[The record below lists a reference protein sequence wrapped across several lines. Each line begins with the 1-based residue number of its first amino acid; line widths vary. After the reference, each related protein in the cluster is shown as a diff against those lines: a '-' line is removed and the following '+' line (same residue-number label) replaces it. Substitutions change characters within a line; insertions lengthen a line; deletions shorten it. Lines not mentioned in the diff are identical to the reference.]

1 MDIFAIHFLLC
12 KRTRCYQIGWYWIAL
27 LLDVDKRRYQKLQ
40 KIISS
45 DTPRLYCHVQICLTY
60 RRWNGWRKI
69 TGNKLVHCS
78 RENVCLYLQTIRTRR
93 LFFGKN
99 TSLLWLK
106 WTDVF
111 AWALF
116 WQAYVTLTSG
126 GRAQSSVL
134 FAGSPWSSF
143 RRQFAFTT
151 GRKGMMRHL
160 NLLSNTFQDLLLW

>member
-1 MDIFAIHFLLC
+1 MNCFRYLILNDLMDIFAIHFLLC

-45 DTPRLYCHVQICLTY
+45 DTPRLYCHVQICVTY

-78 RENVCLYLQTIRTRR
+78 RENVCLDLQTIRTRR

-99 TSLLWLK
+99 KSFVVKMDWRFR
-106 WTDVF
+106 VGI
-111 AWALF
+111 
-116 WQAYVTLTSG
+116 VLTSVCHADF
-126 GRAQSSVL
+126 RWASSVKR
-134 FAGSPWSSF
+134 AF
-143 RRQFAFTT
+143 RRFSVVF
-151 GRKGMMRHL
+151 
-160 NLLSNTFQDLLLW
+160 LS